1 MLTIWHNERPP
12 HKECGGRQISSSRT
26 PGTCPTWKMA
36 DFSPFGSVRIGPVHI
51 LIPALAGVPRL
62 AKLFGTL
69 DALAAC
75 QALFAK
81 AAALA
86 SSPALSPLGPPAEP
100 AEHHPCRGN
109 RLAADSQDH
118 GGYRNAGQS
127 PTPNRHLR
135 RKRPVLTSPSPVNA
149 VDDDR
154 DWSSG
159 TVGGALSDDHPHR
172 GNAANVSALT
182 IIRWGFTWFSR
193 GIIPQYWHRQVL
205 L

>member
-1 MLTIWHNERPP
+1 M
-12 HKECGGRQISSSRT
+12 KGRRT
-26 PGTCPTWKMA
+26 RSA
-36 DFSPFGSVRIGPVHI
+36 
-51 LIPALAGVPRL
+51 AAGRS
-62 AKLFGTL
+62 
-69 DALAAC
+69 
-75 QALFAK
+75 
-81 AAALA
+81 AALA
-86 SSPALSPLGPPAEP
+86 PQDLARHGKWPISRFRKRENWTRPHTDTCSRRRSSPREAVRHVGCPRGLAGALCEGGDAASSPPLSPLGPPAEP
-100 AEHHPCRGN
+100 AEHHPCRDN

-159 TVGGALSDDHPHR
+159 TVGGALSDDQPHR
-172 GNAANVSALT
+172 GNAASVSALT